1 MRKMQMAIIA
11 VVLASSCIA
20 EAQFV
25 DSNSGFAQRLEQ
37 QNRELRRQQEERQRI
52 YEMEQQQRILQQ
64 QIESQQRIEQMLRQQ
79 QQRQWPYLR

>member
-11 VVLASSCIA
+11 VVLASSCVA

-25 DSNSGFAQRLEQ
+25 DSNSGFAQRLAQ
-37 QNRELRRQQEERQRI
+37 PNRELRRQQEEQQRI
-52 YEMEQQQRILQQ
+52 YQMQEQQRILQQ
-64 QIESQQRIEQMLRQQ
+64 QLESQQRMEQMLRQ